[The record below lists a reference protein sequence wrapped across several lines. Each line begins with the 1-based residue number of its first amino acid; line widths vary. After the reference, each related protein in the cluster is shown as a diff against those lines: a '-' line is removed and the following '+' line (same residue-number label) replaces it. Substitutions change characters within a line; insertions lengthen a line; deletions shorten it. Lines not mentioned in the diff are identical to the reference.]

1 MATPSQDTSSQ
12 DTPSQ
17 NRSSQNAPPQD
28 AETRAVLDRLRRLSY
43 TLDNAFTV
51 PVINYR
57 VGWDA
62 IIGLVPGIGDAIT
75 LLPSG
80 YLIYQAHQLGTPQP
94 LLIRMMVNVAL
105 EALIGTIPL
114 IGDIFDAVWKANAR
128 NLAML
133 ERHLGTS
140 DTEKPSN
147 AGPILMLGA
156 LVFISGGIVWAFWWL
171 LQSVSSWLS

>member
-1 MATPSQDTSSQ
+1 MWQVRSRQYGTGRARALPQKNVHQ
-12 DTPSQ
+12 NTPSQ
-17 NRSSQNAPPQD
+17 NTVTQNTPPRD

-62 IIGLVPGIGDAIT
+62 IIGLIPGIGDAVT

-80 YLIYQAHQLGTPQP
+80 YLIYQAHQLGAPRP
-94 LLIRMMVNVAL
+94 LLVRMMVNVGL

-133 ERHLGTS
+133 ERHLGMA
-140 DTEKPSN
+140 DTKKS
-147 AGPILMLGA
+147 
-156 LVFISGGIVWAFWWL
+156 STGGLF
-171 LQSVSSWLS
+171 

>member
-1 MATPSQDTSSQ
+1 MATPSQNR
-12 DTPSQ
+12 PSQ
-17 NRSSQNAPPQD
+17 NRSSQNIPPQD
-28 AETRAVLDRLRRLSY
+28 AETQAVLERLRRLSY

-94 LLIRMMVNVAL
+94 LLIRMMVNVGL

-140 DTEKPSN
+140 STEKSSN
-147 AGPILMLGA
+147 AGPILMLGT
-156 LVFISGGIVWAFWWL
+156 LVFISGGVVWAFWWL
-171 LQSVSSWLS
+171 LQSVSTWLS